1 MQTEL
6 QTPLRGATPTQIEI
20 ARKKREREERF
31 ALAAQRLAQSKVV
44 VVAPPVVPVDPGA
57 AVADWVERQKQL
69 APTPMK
75 ETWFSIVDE
84 IVTEPARPRIEQIQR
99 ETIAFFEIPM
109 TALMSERRT
118 ADVVLPRQVAM
129 YLSKNLTIR
138 SLPEIGR
145 RFGGRDHT
153 TVLHSVRKIE
163 RLLLTDEDVKDAVE
177 TIKQKLGVEQ

>member
-1 MQTEL
+1 MQTDL
-6 QTPLRGATPTQIEI
+6 HAPLRGATPTQLEI

-31 ALAAQRLAQSKVV
+31 ALAAERLAQSKVV

-57 AVADWVERQKQL
+57 AVVRWVERQKQL
-69 APTPMK
+69 APMPMK

-99 ETIAFFEIPM
+99 ETIAFFGIPM
-109 TALMSERRT
+109 TELMSERRT
-118 ADVVLPRQVAM
+118 ADVVRPRQVAM